1 MKRVL
6 SKSQMSRIRGGAWWH
21 CKVVTKVTETEC
33 DIVLEGPEVDI
44 EASSAIEAA
53 ICFTR
58 STVLTRLIVPVSK
71 YDS

>member
-44 EASSAIEAA
+44 EA
-53 ICFTR
+53 
-58 STVLTRLIVPVSK
+58 
-71 YDS
+71 

>member
-1 MKRVL
+1 MV
-6 SKSQMSRIRGGAWWH
+6 H

-53 ICFTR
+53 DM
-58 STVLTRLIVPVSK
+58 LHEK
-71 YDS
+71 YGADQINCTSL

>member
-6 SKSQMSRIRGGAWWH
+6 SKSQMSRKRGGAWWH

-53 ICFTR
+53 DM
-58 STVLTRLIVPVSK
+58 LHEK
-71 YDS
+71 YGADQINCTSL